1 MRSIIRGM
9 IGYNDVISFFR
20 NTQWLIGIVPSVIT
34 FFTARWLFNRKV
46 LQDLSGIKNAISP
59 TKYTGETWI
68 IWGIDRVI
76 DRVYTTSLDVTSTNI
91 IHSEVLME
99 QNNIWWIIVEHHP
112 IIIRKHNKKSPMV
125 QETTNQ
131 SIIIPCGVRSSGEHY
146 SILELNTDHIE
157 LKAGQKYKI
166 TF

>member
-1 MRSIIRGM
+1 M

-46 LQDLSGIKNAISP
+46 LQELSGIKNAISP

-68 IWGIDRVI
+68 IWGIDGI
-76 DRVYTTSLDVTSTNI
+76 FDGQNGIQNDIMTSLDVTSTNI

-112 IIIRKHNKKSPMV
+112 IIIRKHNKTSPMV
-125 QETTNQ
+125 QEMTNKN
-131 SIIIPCGVRSSGEHY
+131 IMIPCNVVSSGEHY
-146 SILELNTDHIE
+146 SILELMTDTVE
-157 LKAGQKYKI
+157 LKAGQTYKI